1 MIQSSTNECFPG
13 YICTYIVFSQLDWEC
28 WRMLIAHIK
37 ILIVFFRYF
46 FALLTLYICVYNKDM
61 LDIWWFIDI
70 MTQINIKKNYFVI
83 NLCHGFRF
91 WLLEVS
97 IKYSLNSLIL
107 IIISITF
114 YGVQKQPFYLQY
126 LLQFNNLHKLTSL
139 KWRIIAINIW
149 IMRCHYQ

>member
-1 MIQSSTNECFPG
+1 M
-13 YICTYIVFSQLDWEC
+13 FSRIYLHVHSFLSIGL
-28 WRMLIAHIK
+28 RMLKNAHCTCKNIDC
-37 ILIVFFRYF
+37 FFRYF

>member
-1 MIQSSTNECFPG
+1 MIQSSTSVYFLG
-13 YICTYIVFSQLDWEC
+13 YLCTYIVFSHLEC
-28 WRMLIAHIK
+28 TLHPLHHVIYWL
-37 ILIVFFRYF
+37 VFSHSIDMC
-46 FALLTLYICVYNKDM
+46 LLYNKDM
-61 LDIWWFIDI
+61 LDIWWFIDK
-70 MTQINIKKNYFVI
+70 MMQINIKKNYFVI

-97 IKYSLNSLIL
+97 IKYTLNSLIL